1 MGNDNKKTK
10 AVETDQPKDLIKS
23 RSERDALTDDR
34 SGGSPPCSGPES
46 LDVGVGWE
54 DWAEVLAPPGL

>member
-46 LDVGVGWE
+46 LDVGVG
-54 DWAEVLAPPGL
+54 